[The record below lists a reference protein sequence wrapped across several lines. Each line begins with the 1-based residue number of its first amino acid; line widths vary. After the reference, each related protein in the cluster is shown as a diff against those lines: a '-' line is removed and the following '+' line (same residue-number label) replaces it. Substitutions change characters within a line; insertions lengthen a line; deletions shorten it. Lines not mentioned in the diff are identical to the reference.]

1 MILLDTNVLS
11 ELMRSNPSP
20 AVSAWV
26 AQQSPGELCTTSITE
41 AEILYGIEL
50 LAKGRRRDQLLAAA
64 EAMFSED
71 FTGRVH
77 SFDEDAARAFSK
89 IAAHRR
95 ALGKPISHADTQIA
109 AIAQVRNAKL
119 ATRNIGDFVDCGV
132 EVIDPWKAS

>member
-20 AVSAWV
+20 TVSAWV
-26 AQQSPGELCTTSITE
+26 AQQSSAELFTTSITE

-50 LAKGRRRDQLLAAA
+50 LAKGKRREQLLGAAD
-64 EAMFSED
+64 AMFTED
-71 FTGRVH
+71 FAGRVYG
-77 SFDEDAARAFSK
+77 FDEDAARAFAK

-95 ALGKPISHADTQIA
+95 GLGKPISHADAQIA
-109 AIAQVRNAKL
+109 AIAQMRNAKL

-132 EVIDPWKAS
+132 EVIDPWQPS

>member
-20 AVSAWV
+20 RVSAWV

-50 LAKGRRRDQLLAAA
+50 LAKGKRREQLLAAA
-64 EAMFSED
+64 DAMFNED
-71 FTGRVH
+71 FAGRVH

-89 IAAHRR
+89 IASHRR
-95 ALGKPISHADTQIA
+95 GLGRPISHADAQIA
-109 AIAQVRNAKL
+109 AIVQVRNAKL
-119 ATRNIGDFVDCGV
+119 ATRNVGDFVDCGI